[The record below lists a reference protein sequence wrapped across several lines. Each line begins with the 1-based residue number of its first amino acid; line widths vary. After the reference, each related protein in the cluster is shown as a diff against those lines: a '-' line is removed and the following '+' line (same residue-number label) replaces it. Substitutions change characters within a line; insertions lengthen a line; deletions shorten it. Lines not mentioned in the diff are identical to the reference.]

1 MNRINPS
8 TTALLIINMTNDLI
22 GWDGVQTLVPRL
34 ERLLERARKTSMT
47 VVFSS
52 LAFCDRGA
60 DSGQLGKF
68 WAPIGNGEVL
78 VKGTAGVEVLREL
91 SPQSNE
97 PVLQRNR
104 YSAFFNSELDKIL
117 RGRGVRTIII
127 GGYST
132 NFCCD
137 STARDANFRDYDVIV
152 LEDGTAPIALQDAD
166 GQSISAEQV
175 QKTVLANLGRGF
187 ARIATVDEVMSALG
201 PE

>member
-187 ARIATVDEVMSALG
+187 ARISTVDEVMSALG
-201 PE
+201 N